1 MVNHLV
7 INFLAQIEIVS
18 RTNSVYKTRSQ
29 TLINPSLSST
39 KMETQLKDIKCE
51 EKKFGS
57 NLRKEKEIEEVK
69 FIKDK
74 ENNSL
79 SSK

>member
-1 MVNHLV
+1 M
-7 INFLAQIEIVS
+7 EE
-18 RTNSVYKTRSQ
+18 
-29 TLINPSLSST
+29 
-39 KMETQLKDIKCE
+39 METQLKDIECE

-57 NLRKEKEIEEVK
+57 NLRKEKEIEEIK

-79 SSK
+79 ASK